1 VHVVYHRF
9 CATIL
14 LLSVVSGVFGASV
27 AVDVVDP
34 LVAIDN
40 ATLAD
45 NSTKA
50 LNVSDSSALKIRDVG
65 LQLVIFFTNLYFS
78 SCLSMSLTGS
88 GTDVSMHLHEC
99 D

>member
-1 VHVVYHRF
+1 MIELAMFRKSECVHVVNHRF
-9 CATIL
+9 CAIIL

-65 LQLVIFFTNLYFS
+65 LQLVIFLQTCIFLVVYQ
-78 SCLSMSLTGS
+78 CL
-88 GTDVSMHLHEC
+88 
-99 D
+99 